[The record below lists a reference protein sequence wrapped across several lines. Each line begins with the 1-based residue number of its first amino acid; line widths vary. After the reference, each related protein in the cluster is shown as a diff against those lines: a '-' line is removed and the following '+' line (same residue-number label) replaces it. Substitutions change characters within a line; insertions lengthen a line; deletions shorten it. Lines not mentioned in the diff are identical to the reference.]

1 MTSDFCLEQLC
12 SGTIYWNEEKWGDRI
27 LKWKVRFWLDK
38 IFYIY
43 KFKVPVR
50 NPRVHIKWAAEYM
63 SMVFR
68 RKVLTEM
75 LWGGTLA
82 DWWPL
87 KSGVGLKPRKRTNE
101 EASSRDRRR
110 GLPGPRKAWRK
121 WGSRCRK
128 LRWGGVASI
137 RGYPQAEKMQT
148 NRRRLGLAVRETPGP
163 EAAVSTAQR
172 GQKPDC
178 THRQFANTWNLFWA
192 SKVLKVKHPYLSFF
206 ISYSPVEIFTF

>member
-68 RKVLTEM
+68 RKVLTVDMNLGSIWTISEIKTM
-75 LWGGTLA
+75 
-82 DWWPL
+82 DSD
-87 KSGVGLKPRKRTNE
+87 SGHTKKG
-101 EASSRDRRR
+101 
-110 GLPGPRKAWRK
+110 KA
-121 WGSRCRK
+121 
-128 LRWGGVASI
+128 
-137 RGYPQAEKMQT
+137 QNQ
-148 NRRRLGLAVRETPGP
+148 AVRCLDRQQQARAEVGSGLRGRRN
-163 EAAVSTAQR
+163 VSQMWAHKAK
-172 GQKPDC
+172 QKTFPAGRTDQHNWGLSWGMKTRLEQADC
-178 THRQFANTWNLFWA
+178 KWEVRTR
-192 SKVLKVKHPYLSFF
+192 K
-206 ISYSPVEIFTF
+206 

>member
-68 RKVLTEM
+68 RKVLTVDMNLGNIWTISEIKTM
-75 LWGGTLA
+75 
-82 DWWPL
+82 DSD
-87 KSGVGLKPRKRTNE
+87 SGHTKKGKAQNQAVRCLDRLSNKQGLRWEVAWEVEETWVRCEHTKQSRKRFQQEGLISTAGVSVGDWKPDWSRLTVSGRWGHENKGGANDSLKKKMLKWQTE
-101 EASSRDRRR
+101 RSSR
-110 GLPGPRKAWRK
+110 W
-121 WGSRCRK
+121 
-128 LRWGGVASI
+128 
-137 RGYPQAEKMQT
+137 
-148 NRRRLGLAVRETPGP
+148 RETWRSRVYFGG
-163 EAAVSTAQR
+163 A
-172 GQKPDC
+172 G
-178 THRQFANTWNLFWA
+178 
-192 SKVLKVKHPYLSFF
+192 
-206 ISYSPVEIFTF
+206 

>member
-1 MTSDFCLEQLC
+1 MIQRAVTKRVADTRCDRQDFSYLIQMQSNMETVVGRWG
-12 SGTIYWNEEKWGDRI
+12 SGRE
-27 LKWKVRFWLDK
+27 L
-38 IFYIY
+38 
-43 KFKVPVR
+43 
-50 NPRVHIKWAAEYM
+50 
-63 SMVFR
+63 R

-82 DWWPL
+82 DWWLL
-87 KSGVGLKPRKRTNE
+87 KSWVGLKPRKRTNE
-101 EASSRDRRR
+101 EASSRDRRW

-148 NRRRLGLAVRETPGP
+148 HRRRLGLAVWETPGP

-192 SKVLKVKHPYLSFF
+192 SKVLKVKQTHLVLTERQKTKS
-206 ISYSPVEIFTF
+206 